1 MKKKMLALMVTMAMT
16 VSLLTACGSAKEE
29 QPAET
34 KAEETEAQAEE
45 EALTEESSEAAEEAS
60 GEQEVQD
67 EASAAKPLEGENL
80 IFGINATFAPFE
92 YVDGSDENG
101 NEVLA
106 GLDIDL
112 IDKLSEM
119 LGFTYEFNDMEFNGL
134 IGSISSGRCDVIVSG
149 ISINEERDEVVD
161 ASAPYF
167 IPRIAILSYGD
178 NEYKDLD
185 SLDGHSVA
193 VSFGTVYAN
202 IANDH
207 GGIEVKELDSTAI
220 AFQEF
225 SNKNVDACI
234 FDANQAQSFIND
246 NPELGLVRNI
256 LPDEIADKY
265 EVKGYCILV
274 PEGET
279 EMLSYFDDAL
289 AELKENG
296 FMDELIVKWCGED
309 YLD

>member
-1 MKKKMLALMVTMAMT
+1 M
-16 VSLLTACGSAKEE
+16 TACGSSETA
-29 QPAET
+29 QPAEAT
-34 KAEETEAQAEE
+34 ETEETIETEETAETASEAEGGQEAQESAEE
-45 EALTEESSEAAEEAS
+45 
-60 GEQEVQD
+60 
-67 EASAAKPLEGENL
+67 AKPLEGENL

-92 YVDGSDENG
+92 YVDGSDEEG

-149 ISINEERDEVVD
+149 ITINEERDEVVD
-161 ASAPYF
+161 ASDPYF
-167 IPRIAILSYGD
+167 IPRIAILSYAD
-178 NEYKDLD
+178 NEFKDLD

-202 IANDH
+202 IAGDH

-246 NPELGLVRNI
+246 NPDLGLVRNI
-256 LPDEIADKY
+256 LPDEIAQQY

-279 EMLSYFDDAL
+279 EMLSYFNDAL
-289 AELKENG
+289 KELQDSG
-296 FMDELIVKWCGED
+296 WMDELIIKWCGED